1 CIPVLFTSSDDPQ
14 KKQNAKKG
22 IHFAD
27 NCKKRGRQTYSRHQT
42 LELEKEFHYNK
53 YLTRRRRIELNR
65 MLGLTERQI
74 KIWFQN
80 RRMKKKKE
88 DKAREEHRNIHNFE
102 N

>member
-1 CIPVLFTSSDDPQ
+1 NS
-14 KKQNAKKG
+14 
-22 IHFAD
+22 
-27 NCKKRGRQTYSRHQT
+27 CKKRGRQTYSRQQT

-88 DKAREEHRNIHNFE
+88 EKAREEHRNNS
-102 N
+102 